1 VAVYLLLNFSP
12 ALAQEEPVTDDEGY
26 IVAPVEPLAEEP
38 AKEETA
44 APPEPPEEV
53 KPPEPEE
60 AKAEEVKPPEP
71 EEVKPEEVKPP
82 PPEEVKPSEPV
93 EEEAR
98 PSEEEV
104 GTVEFPDEDDDEDYG
119 YGDDEEEE
127 DGEPTFTVNG
137 FLQNQTGI
145 FVSPD
150 ESSFDVE
157 VKNEGTEFEK
167 VKEYPTNHGD
177 KLGQLSMMRWTL
189 QLEGDWKPMPAASLH
204 WIFRGVR
211 SLQLEA
217 DDLAAPPDKAKAG
230 DLRKWV
236 HDKYYTEN
244 ALREF
249 YVDLDTSEY
258 LSMRIGRQQVTW
270 GELGQYR
277 LLDVVNPI
285 NSTWHF
291 GSLESFED
299 TRVPLWM
306 FKGLVDVPPLEGAL
320 ELIWVPLLDRPEDTV
335 TTPLS
340 FVGAWGLPPAPKQN
354 SVSEIEIER
363 KTFLY
368 PDQGI
373 ENSRLGARWKGT
385 LGDLTYNLVY
395 YWTHQMSPP
404 VPTKFVARTDS
415 ADVKYGAVE
424 DKVEVFLEFPRQHIM
439 GLSLDYTFNH
449 PIGTVVRLEA
459 AFEPDRTYPVASD
472 VLRKPDEFVPFQDQ
486 WTYLETHKKKVV
498 SCGLQLMRPTFIR
511 FLNPKQ
517 TIMLIVQAM
526 YSRILDFDA
535 DQHIVDVPGYDST
548 ESNQES
554 LTLVFSAFTYYF
566 HGLVMPRL
574 VAAYIPAKD
583 FELDPPNTYGAGF
596 VTGTLNFTLGTNWRA
611 ALGYT
616 QFFGDNPYKSV
627 GLFRDRDEAFARLR
641 YQF

>member
-1 VAVYLLLNFSP
+1 MILRATITFCAAVYLLLNLSP
-12 ALAQEEPVTDDEGY
+12 VMAQEEPVVDEDGFL
-26 IVAPVEPLAEEP
+26 VSPVEPLDEVPAGVVAEP
-38 AKEETA
+38 PPD
-44 APPEPPEEV
+44 PPEPVEVTPPEPEV
-53 KPPEPEE
+53 AKPPEPVE
-60 AKAEEVKPPEP
+60 AKPPEP
-71 EEVKPEEVKPP
+71 VEAKPAEPVQEEV
-82 PPEEVKPSEPV
+82 
-93 EEEAR
+93 EASTEDLG
-98 PSEEEV
+98 PIDL
-104 GTVEFPDEDDDEDYG
+104 PDDDYG
-119 YGDDEEEE
+119 YGEEEE
-127 DGEPTFTVNG
+127 DQGPTFTVNG
-137 FLQNQTGI
+137 FLQNQTGV

-150 ESSFDVE
+150 KGSFATE
-157 VKNEGTEFEK
+157 IINEGTEFEK
-167 VKEYPTNHGD
+167 VKQYPTNHGD

-189 QLEGDWKPMPAASLH
+189 QLEGDWMPHPAASLH

-211 SLQLEA
+211 SSQLDA
-217 DDLAAPPDKAKAG
+217 DDDAAPPDPG
-230 DLRKWV
+230 LVDDNRTWV
-236 HDKYYTEN
+236 HDTYYTEN

-249 YVDLDTSEY
+249 YLDLDTSDY

-277 LLDVVNPI
+277 LLDVVNPT

-306 FKGLVDVPPLEGAL
+306 FKGLLDVPVLEGAL
-320 ELIWVPLLDRPEDTV
+320 EFIWIPMLDRPEDMV

-340 FVGAWGLPPAPKQN
+340 FVGAWGLPPPPKQN
-354 SVSEIEIER
+354 SVSEIQIER

-368 PDQGI
+368 PERDI

-395 YWTHQMSPP
+395 FWTHQLSPP
-404 VPTKFVARTDS
+404 VPTKFVARTDT
-415 ADVKYGAVE
+415 ADVNYGAVE
-424 DKVEVFLEFPRQHIM
+424 DQVEVFLEFPRQHIM

-449 PIGTVVRLEA
+449 PIGTVVRFEA

-472 VLRKPDEFVPFQDQ
+472 VLRKPDVFVPFEDQ

-498 SCGLQLMRPTFIR
+498 TAGLQLMRPTFIN
-511 FLNPKQ
+511 FLNPNQ

-526 YSRILDFDA
+526 YSRVLDFDEG
-535 DQHIVDVPGYDST
+535 DHIVDVPGYDST
-548 ESNQES
+548 ESNQET

-566 HGLVMPRL
+566 HGLLMPRF

-583 FELDPPNTYGAGF
+583 FGFDLPNTYGGGF
-596 VTGTLNFTLGTNWRA
+596 VSGNLNFVLGTRWRGT
-611 ALGYT
+611 LGYT
-616 QFFGDNPYKSV
+616 QFFGDNPYKGV